1 VFLTRL
7 TLILWL
13 LHFEPL
19 LFAASLALGCL
30 TIVFDGIGIGLI
42 VVLMDGIRASNGTSP
57 FSSLPLLH
65 GVMAHFSALDSAT
78 RLQLVAALL
87 VALAVARG
95 TVMYART
102 IVQRLFEIRT
112 DVALRRMA
120 FGRFMNGPLA
130 MAGDQVA
137 AWQYNILS
145 NFAPQS
151 AAAAGRIASVGASAF
166 AIGIAIIYMTLISS
180 TLTALALL
188 LLGLVALS
196 THYHVIERAKRA
208 GTALNRFMVD
218 FNQFML
224 ESIFGLFLIR
234 AFARE
239 VPRTEEFAVHLDR
252 QARLTLD
259 TQRWNSLSEP
269 LFSTVV
275 MIAIA
280 VLILAGSILIN
291 DPASQIPSIMLFVMV
306 LARMIGPVA
315 SVNEG
320 LTYLGVNA
328 DAIKT
333 MREVHAL
340 PLRNVSAGS
349 IEFEGVHD
357 TITFE
362 DVTVSFPDRAN
373 ALDGLSLEIRK
384 GAFLAVVGPSGSG
397 KSTFIRVL
405 AKLIEPSS
413 GRVLVNGIDLRMIAT
428 APWRSRIGLVPQE
441 AFLFNETIAANLRLG
456 RPEATDAELI
466 AAAKAAHAHD
476 FIAALPKGYQTIV
489 GDRGS
494 LLSGGQQQRLS
505 IARALLIQP
514 DIIIMDEATS
524 NLDSESERE
533 IRKALDELAGRQT
546 LIVVAHRLSTIQS
559 ADEIVVISGGA
570 VAERGTHATLM
581 ERGGVYARL
590 YQHHDLLA
598 AAPSHSNLNAT
609 A

>member
-1 VFLTRL
+1 
-7 TLILWL
+7 
-13 LHFEPL
+13 
-19 LFAASLALGCL
+19 
-30 TIVFDGIGIGLI
+30 
-42 VVLMDGIRASNGTSP
+42 
-57 FSSLPLLH
+57 
-65 GVMAHFSALDSAT
+65 
-78 RLQLVAALL
+78 
-87 VALAVARG
+87 
-95 TVMYART
+95 
-102 IVQRLFEIRT
+102 
-112 DVALRRMA
+112 
-120 FGRFMNGPLA
+120 
-130 MAGDQVA
+130 
-137 AWQYNILS
+137 
-145 NFAPQS
+145 
-151 AAAAGRIASVGASAF
+151 
-166 AIGIAIIYMTLISS
+166 
-180 TLTALALL
+180 
-188 LLGLVALS
+188 LS

-373 ALDGLSLEIRK
+373 ALDGLSLQIRK

-533 IRKALDELAGRQT
+533 IRNALDELAGRQT